1 MKPGVTGDIL
11 HASCVAVDGRG
22 LLILGPSGAGKSAL
36 AIRLIALGAALVS
49 DDRTRVTVREGVLE
63 ASCPS
68 PAQKGLIEARGIGIL
83 HAPSVDAVP
92 LRLAIDLAQPEP
104 DRLPPFRTVTI
115 LGNQLP
121 LVLHPQNDH
130 FPDALMLY
138 LRHGR
143 QA

>member
-1 MKPGVTGDIL
+1 VTENIL
-11 HASCVAVDGRG
+11 HASCVAVEGRG
-22 LLILGPSGAGKSAL
+22 LLILGASGTGKSAL

-49 DDRTRVTVREGVLE
+49 DDRTRVTVENGRLL
-63 ASCPS
+63 ASCPR
-68 PAQKGLIEARGIGIL
+68 PEVRGLVESRGLGL
-83 HAPSVDAVP
+83 LRAPTVESAE
-92 LRLAIDLAQPEP
+92 LALAIDMGQTESE
-104 DRLPPFRTVTI
+104 RLPPFRTVTI
-115 LGNQLP
+115 LGMALS

>member
-1 MKPGVTGDIL
+1 MTSETL

-22 LLILGPSGAGKSAL
+22 LLILGPSGSGKSTL
-36 AIRLIALGAALVS
+36 AIRLVALGAQLVS
-49 DDRTRVTVREGVLE
+49 DDRTCVTAKAGVLE
-63 ASCPS
+63 ASCPN
-68 PAQKGLIEARGIGIL
+68 PALQGLVEARGLGIL
-83 HAPSVDAVP
+83 HAPSVETVSLA
-92 LRLAIDLAQPEP
+92 LAIDLGQPESE
-104 DRLPPFRTVTI
+104 RLPPFRTVTI
-115 LGNQLP
+115 LGIPLP

>member
-1 MKPGVTGDIL
+1 VTSETL

-22 LLILGPSGAGKSAL
+22 LLILGPSGSGKSTL
-36 AIRLIALGAALVS
+36 AIRLIGLGAKLVS
-49 DDRTRVTVREGVLE
+49 DDCTRVTRMAGLLE
-63 ASCPS
+63 ASCPN
-68 PAQKGLIEARGIGIL
+68 PALQGLVEARGIGL
-83 HAPSVDAVP
+83 LRAPHVDSAS
-92 LRLAIDLAQPEP
+92 LALAIDLGQPEP
-104 DRLPPFRTVTI
+104 DRLPPPRTVTI
-115 LGNQLP
+115 LGIPLS